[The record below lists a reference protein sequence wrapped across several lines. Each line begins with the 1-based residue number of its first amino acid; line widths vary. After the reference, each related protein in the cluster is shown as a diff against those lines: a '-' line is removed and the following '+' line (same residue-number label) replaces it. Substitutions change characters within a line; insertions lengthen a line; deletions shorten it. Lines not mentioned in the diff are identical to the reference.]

1 MRICGY
7 LAGLVM
13 IGVSLLSAQ
22 QTPVDAVKLAA
33 EIGASYYHPDGI
45 PGLDCGATVDYGSV
59 FKQLGQTPPDELRKQ
74 LAGISI
80 KVRAMADRTPQID
93 IAWRDGAPAN
103 QANIENS
110 LKQAIGGFFQM
121 YWPFLG
127 SSIAGGKKENL
138 HIETRPG
145 GGYLWHEGSQAMN
158 MTLEIDGDNVPGKLS
173 VDTPSMKVT
182 VEFHFAP
189 SQDPKPGDLRRLT
202 FLDFAEQVG
211 TTSINGRLSLDYQ
224 DVGGFNVPR
233 HLSLGIG
240 GAYAIPMEFSNCSLS
255 KAAPVGAEPK

>member
-1 MRICGY
+1 MRICGC

-13 IGVSLLSAQ
+13 IGASLLSAQ

-33 EIGASYYHPDGI
+33 DIGASYYHPDGI

-74 LAGISI
+74 LAGITI
-80 KVRAMADRTPQID
+80 KVHAMADRAPQID
-93 IAWRDGAPAN
+93 IAWPDGAPAN
-103 QANIENS
+103 QANIESS
-110 LKQAIGGFFQM
+110 LKQTIGGFFQM

-127 SSIAGGKKENL
+127 SSIVGGKKENL
-138 HIETRPG
+138 HIETREE
-145 GGYLWHEGSQAMN
+145 GGYVWHDGSQRMS
-158 MTLEIDGDNVPGKLS
+158 MTLEIDKDKVPGKLS
-173 VDTPSMKVT
+173 VDTPSMKVM

-189 SQDPKPGDLRRLT
+189 PQDPKPGDLRRLT
-202 FLDFAEQVG
+202 FLDFTEQVG
-211 TTSINGRLSLDYQ
+211 TTNINGRLSLDYQ

-240 GAYAIPMEFSNCSLS
+240 GAYAVPVEFINCSLS
-255 KAAPVGAEPK
+255 KAAEAK